1 MFEYIYKK
9 LYILGLF
16 TARYITRFSRRLI
29 RFLAKPVK
37 ALGALLSA
45 VVLVLDRFVLGSVK
59 AVTGEVK
66 ELFGEARAV
75 STDIK
80 DSFKKSKKQGAG
92 VLSGYV
98 KKAFAK
104 HGLVFSVLTNVVT
117 PVLALVVLLSV
128 LHYWNSMKLGLKITY
143 NNAEIGCVDNE
154 VVYLN
159 AQDKATQR
167 LQTAIAANEGETL
180 IKTAQYKIV
189 PVKFTDLSDSEAIC
203 NRIIERSDS
212 NITNACG
219 IYIDGEFLCA
229 VKNESDGVTV
239 FDNILS
245 AYNANEGDI
254 VSFVEDISYVQGMYP
269 DNENTVWD
277 AAKLADKLA
286 TKKSEAVY
294 YTVAAGDT
302 ISGIAQKFGISTAK
316 VYELNPS
323 VAERIHVGDS
333 ILISSDVNFVRV
345 QVTRTEVRTVS
356 IPYQT
361 VKVENAS
368 LYKGVNK
375 TVQKGSNGEQQV
387 TELVTYIDGVRVS
400 VKEVSRVTTREPV
413 SEKIQV
419 GTKAYASS
427 RYSSTVSYSSGGSVT
442 SYGGRFVWPAI
453 GAYSVSSG
461 FGGRRNHGGID
472 IVKPGGNSTGATIVA
487 AAGGTVVSASY
498 HGSWG
503 YNVLIDHGNGLS
515 TRYAHMMP
523 GSMKVS
529 AGQHVSAGQPI
540 GNIGSSGNVTGP
552 HLHFE
557 VYVGG
562 RRVNPMGYLGR

>member
-1 MFEYIYKK
+1 MFDYIYKK

-16 TARYITRFSRRLI
+16 TARYITRFFRRLV
-29 RFLAKPVK
+29 RSLTKPVK
-37 ALGALLSA
+37 ALGMLLSA
-45 VVLVLDRFVLGSVK
+45 ALIVADRFVLNSVK
-59 AVTGEVK
+59 AVGAEVK

-80 DSFKKSKKQGAG
+80 DSFKQSKKQGAG
-92 VLSGYV
+92 VFGGYV

-104 HGLVFSVLTNVVT
+104 HGLVFSVLTDIVT
-117 PVLALVVLLSV
+117 PLVALAILLTV

-154 VVYLN
+154 NVYLN

-167 LQTAIAANEGETL
+167 LQTAIEANEGETL

-203 NRIIERSDS
+203 NQIIERSDS

-245 AYNANEGDI
+245 SYNAAEGDM

-269 DNENTVWD
+269 DNDNTVWD

-294 YTVAAGDT
+294 YSVQPGDT

-333 ILISSDVNFVRV
+333 ILISAEVNFVRV

-356 IPYQT
+356 VPYQT
-361 VKVENAS
+361 VKVETAS

-375 TVQKGSNGEQQV
+375 TVQKGVNGEQQV
-387 TELVTYIDGVRVS
+387 TELVTYIDGVKVA

-419 GTKAYASS
+419 GTKNYASS
-427 RYSSTVSYSSGGSVT
+427 YGTVSYSSGGSVT

-472 IVKPGGNSTGATIVA
+472 IVRPGGNSTGATIVA
-487 AAGGTVVSASY
+487 AASGTVVSASY

-515 TRYAHMMP
+515 TRYAHMLP
-523 GSMKVS
+523 GSFKVS
-529 AGQHVSAGQPI
+529 AGQHVSAGQAI

-557 VYVGG
+557 VYANG
-562 RRVNPMGYLGR
+562 RRVNPMNYLK